1 MQLMFSKTMEKRW
14 QEWSAPRLAM
24 VGSLDPV
31 YPMWA
36 RYSSTLAVIIGCVG
50 VLSVQF
56 LKEWKTFCK
65 RRKFHT
71 NEIRHYSNLPTFTI
85 SAVTPCRSAVALLLS
100 QMCTLNHFEREK
112 VGCGPCVCVCVTPSW
127 SLSLLWSEWDASI
140 HCYFQKFLSHTKNIG
155 IIDFRPET
163 VRLVK
168 TRFTEQLA
176 IKISSLIL
184 LKKRQGKKLSQSCLN
199 VRWKLS

>member
-112 VGCGPCVCVCVTPSW
+112 VGCGPCVCVCNPFLVAVTALVRMRCIHTLLFSKVFITHEKYRYNWFQARNSPFGENKIHRATSHQDL
-127 SLSLLWSEWDASI
+127 LSYTARDMNKE
-140 HCYFQKFLSHTKNIG
+140 G
-155 IIDFRPET
+155 
-163 VRLVK
+163 
-168 TRFTEQLA
+168 
-176 IKISSLIL
+176 
-184 LKKRQGKKLSQSCLN
+184 QGEKDS
-199 VRWKLS
+199 